1 MAEEIRE
8 EFDTMCNFSKGFFQ
22 DGVDVG
28 VKQGKAEGRA
38 ERINIGIQ
46 RELECVDTIWSN
58 WKYKQSEWTR
68 ER

>member
-46 RELECVDTIWSN
+46 RELECVDTI
-58 WKYKQSEWTR
+58 
-68 ER
+68 